1 MRRLARPII
10 RAGFI
15 FILSYIALSGGC
27 AYEPECDEA
36 PEGTLKDPIGIAV
49 SGKFL
54 YITNANA
61 DLEYC
66 SGFLAKVDLE
76 NNVITHIPTKY
87 NGEDYSFLGE
97 VAISGNYAYVAERSS
112 NSLLKFDL
120 DQEKIVGRALVG
132 EDPFGVA
139 VAAIGEGPT
148 TLILVTNMSSDDI
161 SVIDASNMGKIK
173 QISLVAW
180 VRPTKIV
187 ISGEKAYVTQQN
199 TSKISVI
206 DIAPGSEKYLEFIYY
221 IDWEGNCQGIA
232 SNGKNLYVSKR
243 SPNSLAVIGTE
254 FDKVIN
260 AIPLG
265 SKPDGVAVNDHLVF
279 VANFG
284 SDNVYILNAVTNEI
298 TAIVEVGDGPT
309 EIEISGD
316 YAYVINFLSHNIS
329 VIDINSLKVTKTI
342 P

>member
-1 MRRLARPII
+1 MRRLAKLAME
-10 RAGFI
+10 AGFI

-27 AYEPECDEA
+27 AYEPECDNA

-49 SGKFL
+49 RGEFL

-76 NNVITHIPTKY
+76 NNAITHIPAKY
-87 NGEDYSFLGE
+87 NGEDFPFLGE
-97 VAISGNYAYVAERSS
+97 VAISGNYAYVAERFS

-139 VAAIGEGPT
+139 VAAISEGPT
-148 TLILVTNMSSDDI
+148 TLVFVANMLSDDI

-173 QISLVAW
+173 QIPLDTWA
-180 VRPTKIV
+180 RPTKIV
-187 ISGEKAYVTQQN
+187 ISEEKVYVVQQY

-206 DIAPGSEKYLEFIYY
+206 DIALESEDYLEVIYS
-221 IDWEGNCQGIA
+221 IDWEGSCQGIA
-232 SNGKNLYVSKR
+232 SDGKNLYVSKR

-254 FDKVIN
+254 FNNVIN

-284 SDNVYILNAVTNEI
+284 SDNVYILDAATNEI